1 MTLLALPKGVTLSG
15 RPCIKYQ
22 IEMLWIK
29 GPLGCVFGRGC
40 LSVDLCEEAEDGR
53 DVVGEELVPR
63 QLLQRPL
70 DARQA
75 DLQKRIVFIQLAWI
89 DWYTSYRI

>member
-1 MTLLALPKGVTLSG
+1 MW
-15 RPCIKYQ
+15 
-22 IEMLWIK
+22 IER
-29 GPLGCVFGRGC
+29 PLGCVFGRGC
-40 LSVDLCEEAEDGR
+40 LSVDLCEEVEDGR

-75 DLQKRIVFIQLAWI
+75 DLRVRSFSVEFLGWL
-89 DWYTSYRI
+89 DWYTSYRMQGE